1 MHRLSLSFSR
11 YYPKLRRQCEFGAS
25 ASLFSLLTTWFS
37 ACQVYVFDEP
47 NREISSAAVLGR
59 TEGNSTNKRPLP
71 RAALPTALPAPQL
84 CSALGAASSLPCLLR
99 FAWLGF
105 AAGHVSRQHAHGL
118 AVGQK
123 RLGQKRHL
131 RGAGPHRLADYLGSY
146 DSTAVSTSALCA
158 FPIRLQH
165 GVLGTKRGTKGTD
178 RGCPG
183 SWSHTCDGMPHV

>member
-1 MHRLSLSFSR
+1 MGLALPYFRFSPHGFLHVK
-11 YYPKLRRQCEFGAS
+11 YMF
-25 ASLFSLLTTWFS
+25 
-37 ACQVYVFDEP
+37 
-47 NREISSAAVLGR
+47 
-59 TEGNSTNKRPLP
+59 STNRIRQSAQWPCSGVLKDATRQISDRCHAPHCPPPSPRHICVQPL
-71 RAALPTALPAPQL
+71 AP
-84 CSALGAASSLPCLLR
+84 LPCLLR
-99 FAWLGF
+99 FASLRF

-158 FPIRLQH
+158 SPIRLQH